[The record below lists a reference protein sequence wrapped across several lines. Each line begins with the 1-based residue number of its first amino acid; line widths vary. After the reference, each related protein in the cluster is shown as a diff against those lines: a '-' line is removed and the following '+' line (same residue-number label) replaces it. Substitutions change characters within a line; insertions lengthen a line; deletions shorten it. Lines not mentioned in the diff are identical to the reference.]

1 MPIDNQVTRPSAGVR
16 QTRRRSGAASVE
28 FAVCLPMIA
37 ALVFG
42 VIEASNAVFLQQ
54 ALTASAYEAGNV
66 VSAIG
71 GTSAS
76 GIVRANTVLAGLGIK
91 SATIA
96 VAPPVD
102 ANTPVGTTIV
112 ITCSAKLSGN
122 SVTSWCLS
130 GRTFTATYTVPR
142 L

>member
-1 MPIDNQVTRPSAGVR
+1 MARRSARRPR
-16 QTRRRSGAASVE
+16 TDRRSGAASVE

-42 VIEASNAVFLQQ
+42 VIETSNAVFLQQ

-76 GIVRANTVLAGLGIK
+76 GIARANTVLTGLGIK

-96 VAPPVD
+96 VNPNVD

-112 ITCSAKLSGN
+112 ITCSAKLSSN

-130 GRTFTATYTVPR
+130 GRTFTANYTVPR